1 MLRKRERDS
10 VRRRVCERKS
20 VGRRERE
27 REKKCVCVRER
38 EIESE
43 RARELGVV
51 LLIRSNHATIFAVII
66 PSLL

>member
-27 REKKCVCVRER
+27 REKKCVCVCERKRDRE
-38 EIESE
+38 
-43 RARELGVV
+43 
-51 LLIRSNHATIFAVII
+51 
-66 PSLL
+66 